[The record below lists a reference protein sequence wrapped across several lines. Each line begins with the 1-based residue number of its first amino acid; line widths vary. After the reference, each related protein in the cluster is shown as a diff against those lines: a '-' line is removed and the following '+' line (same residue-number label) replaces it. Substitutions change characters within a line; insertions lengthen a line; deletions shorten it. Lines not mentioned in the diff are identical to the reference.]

1 MTSSESKVRE
11 FYENSADWYSKMM
24 DAEIDLPVYS
34 DTLGRLA
41 ERIANI
47 PGPVMTP
54 RVDRGTCC
62 RGITSVTTPH
72 DRLLAPTYR
81 RA

>member
-1 MTSSESKVRE
+1 MTSSVSKVRE

-41 ERIANI
+41 ERIASSS
-47 PGPVMTP
+47 
-54 RVDRGTCC
+54 RGQ
-62 RGITSVTTPH
+62 S
-72 DRLLAPTYR
+72 
-81 RA
+81 